1 MNTIIL
7 VNIFRYYSLPNLKG
21 TTLDVGTVT
30 GQRQYQY
37 QSHPRDEEKRIAYTR
52 GRDRSIDKSGREGK
66 LYWYP
71 MIYKHI
77 ELNSC

>member
-1 MNTIIL
+1 MHSELLDEDSIFLFMNTNIL

-52 GRDRSIDKSGREGK
+52 GRDR
-66 LYWYP
+66 
-71 MIYKHI
+71 
-77 ELNSC
+77 